1 MRIKTIE
8 TLGHSPRDDDGSVV
22 LVQKFSGHQRRLRAI
37 ALAGCGVLLCLPLG
51 AVLADTAARMHL
63 GNLLTTDPAAVGQL
77 AIVCL
82 IALGALLFG
91 LLDLFQP
98 IISKRIIRLEVDR
111 VTVEDTVRGRAHRWH
126 EPVDAYRGIRHQTM
140 TTTSG
145 TVQTLSLEHPQT
157 SRSLCIAYET
167 HVSNQ
172 AMLDAAGRY
181 QLPLL
186 PSGSVKLRDR
196 VAESLSRWLFGT
208 DVVTGGDSGVA
219 ST

>member
-8 TLGHSPRDDDGSVV
+8 VLGDSPSAADGAVV
-22 LVQKFSGHQRRLRAI
+22 LLQKFSGRRRHFRAVVMI
-37 ALAGCGVLLCLPLG
+37 GCGVFLSLPLS
-51 AVLADTAARMHL
+51 AILVDAAARAHL
-63 GNLLTTDPAAVGQL
+63 GGLMTSDPTAVAQL

-82 IALGALLFG
+82 LAVAALVCGIVDVLR
-91 LLDLFQP
+91 P
-98 IISKRIIRLEVDR
+98 IVSKRIIRLEANR
-111 VTVEDTVRGRAHRWH
+111 VTVEDTVRGRALRWH
-126 EPVDAYRGIRHQTM
+126 EPVEAYRGIRHQTV
-140 TTTSG
+140 TTSGG
-145 TVQTLSLEHPQT
+145 TVQTLSLEHPRS

-186 PSGSVKLRDR
+186 PTGSVSLRDR
-196 VAESLSRWLFGT
+196 VTDVLSRWLSGWGE
-208 DVVTGGDSGVA
+208 VADSDSRVA